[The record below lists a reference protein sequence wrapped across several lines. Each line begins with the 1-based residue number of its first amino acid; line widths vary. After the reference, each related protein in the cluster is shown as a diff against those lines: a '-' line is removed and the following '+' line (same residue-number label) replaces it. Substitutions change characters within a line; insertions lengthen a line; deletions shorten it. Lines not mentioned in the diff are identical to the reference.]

1 MRRRVLLAEQQHP
14 QPQRLPP
21 SMRAWMQTVPSMPA
35 SESALLL
42 LQMQL
47 LLQLLLLLLLLL
59 LLQMQIQIQ
68 IQMQMQMQVPT
79 PFQSQ
84 HPKLPEPP
92 PSTRQSFASPCT
104 LPGW

>member
-1 MRRRVLLAEQQHP
+1 
-14 QPQRLPP
+14 
-21 SMRAWMQTVPSMPA
+21 MRAWMQTVPSMPA

-42 LQMQL
+42 LQM
-47 LLQLLLLLLLLL
+47 LLLL
-59 LLQMQIQIQ
+59 LLQMQ
-68 IQMQMQMQVPT
+68 MPT

-92 PSTRQSFASPCT
+92 PSTTQSLASPCT

>member
-42 LQMQL
+42 LQM
-47 LLQLLLLLLLLL
+47 LLLLLL
-59 LLQMQIQIQ
+59 LLQMQ
-68 IQMQMQMQVPT
+68 MQMPT

>member
-35 SESALLL
+35 SESVLLL
-42 LQMQL
+42 LQM
-47 LLQLLLLLLLLL
+47 LLLLLLLLL
-59 LLQMQIQIQ
+59 
-68 IQMQMQMQVPT
+68 MQMQMPT